1 MAYALVLGTR
11 LLLVRIQ
18 LGVLK
23 GLSNLSRA
31 KAISIGVVLRVS
43 TQKTRFNE
51 ASKMRGK

>member
-1 MAYALVLGTR
+1 
-11 LLLVRIQ
+11 
-18 LGVLK
+18 
-23 GLSNLSRA
+23 LSNLSRA